1 MQDADALMRFFVKN
15 VYIVAEMKGFQINYV
30 ERYAGVSA
38 GYLSRILKGGKG
50 LSFRIAILLA
60 DAVDETITDLLTRDY
75 SRVAVET
82 QIGYLEKRID
92 ELKKQLD

>member
-1 MQDADALMRFFVKN
+1 M
-15 VYIVAEMKGFQINYV
+15 
-30 ERYAGVSA
+30 
-38 GYLSRILKGGKG
+38 
-50 LSFRIAILLA
+50 SFRIAILLA

>member
-38 GYLSRILKGGKG
+38 G
-50 LSFRIAILLA
+50 
-60 DAVDETITDLLTRDY
+60 
-75 SRVAVET
+75 
-82 QIGYLEKRID
+82 
-92 ELKKQLD
+92 